1 MKAKARRT
9 DPQPSHDAAR
19 DIEAS
24 GKAGKHRETIIM
36 FLNDHS
42 DFHYSC
48 HEIAHATGL
57 TYHQVQ
63 RRMKELEGEGALRM
77 PDMLVCMLTGRT
89 VTHWQYGHGSPP
101 PALKPKH
108 IDGLRCWACRDD
120 DGQLSFIIGEEPRKI
135 SGSYGFDD
143 DGFLLDII
151 DFRGL
156 PTGIFPKSIKP
167 GECKQIVIPMAVI
180 VERD

>member
-19 DIEAS
+19 DMESS

-57 TYHQVQ
+57 TYRQVQ

-89 VTHWQYGHGSPP
+89 VTHWQYGHGDPP

-120 DGQLSFIIGEEPRKI
+120 DGTKYFVWDCGKPLYHAATGWWFK
-135 SGSYGFDD
+135 
-143 DGFLLDII
+143 DGIRAHTHLWA
-151 DFRGL
+151 
-156 PTGIFPKSIKP
+156 GIFPKSIKP
-167 GECKQIVIPMAVI
+167 GECVEVVIPMAI
-180 VERD
+180 PVEGD